1 MKRAW
6 LIAAVAGA
14 VGLGLAIAR
23 VGGKPTPATVP
34 VSPVVG
40 SPPLLSS
47 PSVSATPLRV
57 AYPKGKQFIYAW
69 SHRASNEARLGDSQA
84 VRGTVDLDGQL
95 MLRGHGEVGGASLVG
110 VSFAHLTRHQLSA
123 LGQDLLADD
132 EAAHRL
138 FDGREAFAEIAPNG
152 AFRSVRFHREDPA
165 LFKNLVLSVL
175 LPVAMSLRDDL
186 QEWTLPERTGVG
198 LATTKYSRTGASSLS
213 RSRIRYESFRGLE
226 WCNACAQWLSTSG
239 TIELGTGWVRSIAA
253 VEELRVARPEGS
265 AVLTDLLRVSLTLVN
280 IDSFQPLEID
290 VSTLEAAQPGDVLEE
305 PGVEDKLLA
314 ARVKGLSLEEMLSTL
329 ASVSAPGAQPPPN
342 FVARSSALL
351 MQHPEHCAQL
361 AALFE
366 RKDTTSRTKALVMDV
381 LASAATPQAQKAMR
395 EALASRA
402 AKEDPSYSMLLQR
415 FAFVPRPEK
424 ETADF
429 VAERYNRARSS
440 GNLDIEFA
448 SAHTLGAIAGQL
460 SRTQPELGRRY
471 DTQLRNDLAGAT
483 STKEK
488 KELLA
493 ALGNAHSDE
502 DVRVSQ
508 RYASS
513 DEPELRAEAARA
525 LRDAAAPEARRTLI
539 SLVADAEPSVQVAS
553 LSGLS
558 GHSFSADEATQF
570 SSLVLSDKTPVSLDN
585 DLLSFLGAKAASGTD
600 VRSMVEYISQRTTD
614 VRVRARANLILEQLA
629 VQSTR

>member
-213 RSRIRYESFRGLE
+213 RYRIRYESFR
-226 WCNACAQWLSTSG
+226 
-239 TIELGTGWVRSIAA
+239 
-253 VEELRVARPEGS
+253 
-265 AVLTDLLRVSLTLVN
+265 
-280 IDSFQPLEID
+280 
-290 VSTLEAAQPGDVLEE
+290 
-305 PGVEDKLLA
+305 
-314 ARVKGLSLEEMLSTL
+314 
-329 ASVSAPGAQPPPN
+329 
-342 FVARSSALL
+342 
-351 MQHPEHCAQL
+351 
-361 AALFE
+361 
-366 RKDTTSRTKALVMDV
+366 
-381 LASAATPQAQKAMR
+381 
-395 EALASRA
+395 
-402 AKEDPSYSMLLQR
+402 
-415 FAFVPRPEK
+415 
-424 ETADF
+424 
-429 VAERYNRARSS
+429 
-440 GNLDIEFA
+440 
-448 SAHTLGAIAGQL
+448 
-460 SRTQPELGRRY
+460 
-471 DTQLRNDLAGAT
+471 
-483 STKEK
+483 
-488 KELLA
+488 
-493 ALGNAHSDE
+493 
-502 DVRVSQ
+502 
-508 RYASS
+508 
-513 DEPELRAEAARA
+513 
-525 LRDAAAPEARRTLI
+525 
-539 SLVADAEPSVQVAS
+539 
-553 LSGLS
+553 
-558 GHSFSADEATQF
+558 
-570 SSLVLSDKTPVSLDN
+570 
-585 DLLSFLGAKAASGTD
+585 
-600 VRSMVEYISQRTTD
+600 
-614 VRVRARANLILEQLA
+614 
-629 VQSTR
+629 